1 MPKLSG
7 ASHLRCLTPKLR
19 YGVLVLF
26 CLFFRLRPYTEWG
39 ISLEKCKI
47 SYLYPLKNRVVVII
61 NAFVLLI
68 YKQKGYL
75 SYVNE
80 S

>member
-1 MPKLSG
+1 MFV
-7 ASHLRCLTPKLR
+7 AEIEIW
-19 YGVLVLF
+19 GVSAF
-26 CLFFRLRPYTEWG
+26 WPCFFRLRPYSEWG
-39 ISLEKCKI
+39 VSLEKCKI

>member
-1 MPKLSG
+1 MFG
-7 ASHLRCLTPKLR
+7 AEIEVW
-19 YGVLVLF
+19 GVGAFLLV
-26 CLFFRLRPYTEWG
+26 FFRLRPYIEWG

>member
-1 MPKLSG
+1 MIFGAEIEIWGISAFEGLLS
-7 ASHLRCLTPKLR
+7 
-19 YGVLVLF
+19 
-26 CLFFRLRPYTEWG
+26 RLRPYIEWG
-39 ISLEKCKI
+39 VSLEKCKI